1 MEVSHMKD
9 RIKQLRRS
17 LDLTQQEFA
26 ERIGLKQSTIATYE
40 LGRNE
45 PIDAVCTL
53 ICREFNVREAWLRYG
68 EGEMFNPE
76 PQNNYEVLKGAYPHL
91 IPEMFALADEILKLP
106 EAQQKA
112 VMDFFHKAAAKVQE
126 MVPANEPTRE
136 ELHQMLDEQLDLEK
150 KEETSGAS

>member
-1 MEVSHMKD
+1 MKERLKKLREVLNLS
-9 RIKQLRRS
+9 
-17 LDLTQQEFA
+17 QQEFA
-26 ERIGLKQSTIATYE
+26 NRIGVKRGAIANYE
-40 LGRNE
+40 VGRNT
-45 PIDAVCTL
+45 PVDAVFSL
-53 ICREFNVREAWLRYG
+53 ICREFNVREEWLRTG

-112 VMDFFHKAAAKVQE
+112 VMDFFHKAAKRVQE
-126 MVPANEPTRE
+126 IAPAKEPSRE

-150 KEETSGAS
+150 EEETSGVS

>member
-1 MEVSHMKD
+1 MKERLKKLREVLNMS
-9 RIKQLRRS
+9 
-17 LDLTQQEFA
+17 QQEFA
-26 ERIGLKQSTIATYE
+26 NRIGVKRGAIANYE
-40 LGRNE
+40 VGRNT
-45 PIDAVCTL
+45 PVDAVFTL
-53 ICREFNVREAWLRYG
+53 ICREFNVREEWLRYG